1 MYAECPHCH
10 AVHRVR
16 AADLQLAMGKVRCG
30 RCHTVFDGLSALCD
44 EPGGAPRPGA
54 APQPSSAPA
63 PGSRGAGGAARE
75 RTPGPAPA
83 AAARQ
88 RETAVGEPAPG
99 PESVVQRAAG
109 GLGQFL
115 PGILTLALRSLSR
128 NRGRTALGLAAVA
141 VGVVARLLAGG
152 FMEWIFWAMRESY
165 IQSRLGHIQVAREGY
180 FEGGVA
186 EPFAYL
192 LPADSPAH
200 GVVSRAPHVQ
210 AVASRLAFG
219 GLASHGET
227 TIAFLGEG
235 VEPDREQAVSRQ
247 LTIQEGENLS
257 ESDPD
262 GVILGA
268 GLAENLGVKPGDPL
282 VLLATTRAG
291 GVSGVEAR
299 VRGLFRTSTKAFD
312 DSVLRAPIELA
323 RRLLQVSGAHTWV
336 LLLDRT
342 EHTDRVAAD
351 LARRIEATGASG
363 LTLRPWHAMTDFYQK
378 TVELFSRQVNVVRVV
393 IALIVLI
400 SISNTQ
406 VMNVLERTS
415 EIGTVM
421 AIGHNRRYVMRL
433 FLLEGLLLGIA
444 GGLLGLAVGA
454 VLARVVSAIGIP
466 MPPPPGMDVGF
477 SGEILLTPGLA
488 AGTLALAVASTALAS
503 LYPAWRASR
512 MVIVDALRQAR

>member
-16 AADLQLAMGKVRCG
+16 AADLQLALGKVRCG

-44 EPGGAPRPGA
+44 EPGGGARSVPRPE
-54 APQPSSAPA
+54 PA
-63 PGSRGAGGAARE
+63 RARAE
-75 RTPGPAPA
+75 
-83 AAARQ
+83 RQ
-88 RETAVGEPAPG
+88 RETRVGGAPAEPA
-99 PESVVQRAAG
+99 SLAQRAAG

-141 VGVVARLLAGG
+141 FGVVALLLAGG

-192 LPADSPAH
+192 LPGDSPAL
-200 GVVSRAPHVQ
+200 GAVSRAPHVQ

-247 LTIQEGENLS
+247 LTIEEGENLA
-257 ESDPD
+257 ESAAD

-268 GLAENLGVKPGDPL
+268 GLAENLGVKPGDAL
-282 VLLATTRAG
+282 VLLATTRTG

-351 LARRIEATGASG
+351 LARRIEETGASG
-363 LTLRPWHAMTDFYQK
+363 LTLRPWHAMTDFYHK

-406 VMNVLERTS
+406 VMSVLERTS

-421 AIGHNRRYVMRL
+421 AIGHSRRYVMQL
-433 FLLEGLLLGIA
+433 FLLEGLLLGIV

-454 VLARVVSAIGIP
+454 GLARLLSAVGIP

-477 SGEILLTPGLA
+477 SGEILLTPDLM
-488 AGTLALAVASTALAS
+488 AGTLAVAVASTALAS